1 MYLRRVNSELLD
13 QLSYTNPDAIRSR
26 SDLVNINLFTR
37 NFAWLRKKLHKICNS
52 NDHLIELGAGDG
64 KFSNQICNLGSKRT
78 CVDLWPKPNDLNPK
92 IDWLRSDVK
101 QISTYEKNDVV
112 FANLF
117 IHHLTNAEISE
128 LGKKLNLSARAIIFC
143 EPHRSRKVHYLLK
156 IFLLLINANYV
167 TRHDAHVSVDAGFK
181 DNELSDLLGLD
192 PNHWVIN
199 YNYSILGIVRFTA
212 IRRSV

>member
-26 SDLVNINLFTR
+26 SDLVKINLFTR
-37 NFAWLRKKLHKICNS
+37 NFAWLRKKLHKICS
-52 NDHLIELGAGDG
+52 SHDHLIELGAGDG
-64 KFSNQICNLGSKRT
+64 KFSNQFCNLGLKRT

-92 IDWLRSDVK
+92 IDWLKSDVK
-101 QISTYEKNDVV
+101 QISTYGKNNVV

-117 IHHLTNAEISE
+117 IHHLTNVEISD
-128 LGKKLNLSARAIIFC
+128 LGKKLNLSARVIIFC
-143 EPHRSRKVHYLLK
+143 EPQRSRKVHYLLK

-192 PNHWVIN
+192 PNHWDIN

-212 IRRSV
+212 IRRAV